1 MNIQR
6 LRKVSRIS
14 QTRRHFLIAT
24 ATLLIASCANQAA
37 NQTANTA
44 ASSPSATTAATS
56 GARETVKVGVWAVT
70 SEDVLKYVK
79 DNLAPQAGLD
89 IQIVKFNDW
98 IQPNTAL
105 KDGEIDAN
113 YFQHRPFMTNAA
125 KELNLNLVML
135 SPGILTPMGIY
146 SRKYKSVAEVPNN
159 ATVAIY
165 KDASNG
171 DRCLRILANAGLLKL
186 KDSVGEG
193 LASLKD
199 VAENPKNLQFKQLD
213 GPTIVRGIDDVD
225 LGVFSAGLR
234 LQAKLDLPPLFEESA
249 SEQRYAVGLVTLQG
263 KENDPKL
270 QKLNQLITD
279 PKIKDFLK
287 EKYKG
292 TVVAV
297 F

>member
-1 MNIQR
+1 M
-6 LRKVSRIS
+6 S
-14 QTRRHFLIAT
+14 QSTKIGTKIRRRHFLSA
-24 ATLLIASCANQAA
+24 AFSSLVVTLAIASCTPQK
-37 NQTANTA
+37 QTTTNPGTA
-44 ASSPSATTAATS
+44 PSATTAATS
-56 GARETVKVGVWAVT
+56 QPREKVKVGVWAVT
-70 SEDVLKYVK
+70 SKDVLKYVQG
-79 DNLAPQAGLD
+79 NLAAQQGLD
-89 IQIVKFNDW
+89 IEIVKFNDW

-105 KDGEIDAN
+105 KDGAIDAN

-125 KELNLNLVML
+125 KELKLDLVML

-146 SRKYKSVAEVPNN
+146 SKKYKSLTEVPNN

-165 KDASNG
+165 KDSANG
-171 DRCLRILANAGLLKL
+171 DRCLRVLATNGLIKL

-193 LASLKD
+193 LASIKD
-199 VAENPKNLQFKQLD
+199 IAENPKNLQFKELD
-213 GPTIVRGIDDVD
+213 GPTIVRGIEDVD

-234 LQAKLDLPPLFEESA
+234 LQAKLDLPPIVEESA
-249 SEQRYAVGLVTLQG
+249 SEKRYAVGLVTIRG

-270 QKLNQLITD
+270 QKLNQLVTD